1 MSEYVSKRFHF
12 WLGFFQFLLPCAW
25 RRYTCVTRGERDGFC
40 TPWTWLGLG
49 GGEGE
54 CCDEEGG
61 RERGGDRWGG
71 GVRERERS
79 GRIERR
85 GRIER
90 KREREGAHLT
100 CICTF

>member
-1 MSEYVSKRFHF
+1 MIRSEYVSKSFHF

-49 GGEGE
+49 GEEE

-61 RERGGDRWGG
+61 RGRGGGGDGGG
-71 GVRERERS
+71 GVRERE
-79 GRIERR
+79 IE
-85 GRIER
+85 GEGE
-90 KREREGAHLT
+90 ERED
-100 CICTF
+100 